1 MVLVAKNLP
10 ASARDTG
17 DIGLIPGSGRS
28 PEGGNGNLLQYTCL
42 DNPTDRGPG
51 GRIVHG
57 VTKSRTRL
65 KWLSMHACERTDGV
79 IPGENL
85 ITGFIKGIHANT
97 LITLYVFMYSTY

>member
-1 MVLVAKNLP
+1 MN
-10 ASARDTG
+10 
-17 DIGLIPGSGRS
+17 
-28 PEGGNGNLLQYTCL
+28 
-42 DNPTDRGPG
+42 RGAW
-51 GRIVHG
+51 RATVHG

-85 ITGFIKGIHANT
+85 ITGLIKGIHANT